1 MVHLIVRAETPRDLV
16 AIREVNIVAFEHHPF
31 SHQTEHLIVEALR
44 AAEALEVSLVAE
56 VDGEVVGHIAFSAA
70 CIGDTSEGWFLLGPV
85 AVRPERQG
93 EGIGRALVESGL
105 AALRSR
111 GACGCVLVGD
121 PAFYRRF
128 GFQQHSGTVWD
139 GVPDENV
146 VCLSLSE
153 DVPTGEVLHHPAFL
167 VGT

>member
-1 MVHLIVRAETPRDLV
+1 MTVVRAEEPRDV
-16 AIREVNIVAFEHHPF
+16 AAIRAVNIAAFEHHPF
-31 SHQTEHLIVEALR
+31 SHQTEHLIVDALR
-44 AAEALEVSLVAE
+44 AGGALELSLVAE
-56 VDGEVVGHIAFSAA
+56 LDGEVVGHIAFSAA
-70 CIGDTSEGWFLLGPV
+70 SIGDTSVGWFLLGPV
-85 AVRPERQG
+85 AVRPDHQG

-128 GFQQHSGTVWD
+128 GFQRHPGTVWV

-146 VCLSLSE
+146 LCLSLSG
-153 DVPTGEVLHHPAFL
+153 DVPTGEVSSHPAFL
-167 VGT
+167 AGQ